1 MVDEVSDPG
10 VAATKLAWWRSEVA
24 AAFAGQPSHPVMQAL
39 MPHRRRLRHP
49 RRRTCW
55 R

>member
-1 MVDEVSDPG
+1 

-24 AAFAGQPSHPVMQAL
+24 AKAFAGQAHAPGMQAL
-39 MPHRRRLRHP
+39 MPLP
-49 RRRTCW
+49 PFGIEPTTCW